1 MLTVTNN
8 WKKTYPGAHCGI
20 LVMNNVSNPLQPAGL
35 DRVKREIEADLRAL
49 FKDRSEL
56 KLLEPIRAYQSYYKE
71 FNKTYHVLQQLESVI
86 FKGKPIPTVSA
97 LVESMFIEELRNL
110 LLTAGHD
117 LDSVEAPVTLDVAKG
132 DEDYTLINGRDQI
145 VKPRDMILKDLKGV
159 ISSVL
164 CGPDQRTRI
173 TPSTS
178 NVLFVVYAVPGISE
192 KMVTQHLQ
200 GIEANVKII
209 APQTF
214 TYILK
219 VYGTD

>member
-20 LVMNNVSNPLQPAGL
+20 LVMNNVSNPLQHAGL

-164 CGPDQRTRI
+164 YGPDQRTRI

-209 APQTF
+209 APQAF